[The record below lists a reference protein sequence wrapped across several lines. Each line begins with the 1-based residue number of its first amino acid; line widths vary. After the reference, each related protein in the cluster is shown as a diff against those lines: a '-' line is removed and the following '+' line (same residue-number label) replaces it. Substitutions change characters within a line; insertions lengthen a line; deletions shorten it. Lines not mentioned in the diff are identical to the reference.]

1 MRLRQENPFRTHS
14 HEIEAPS
21 SASEMEAY
29 SGTYAGYVTG
39 HVGIPRPYMP
49 GYDSGVM
56 CIVVGML
63 LLVAFNFKH
72 WGRFF
77 KTFGN
82 DLLSV
87 RRRAN
92 VFDDNTMS
100 ETRVLIVLIML
111 ECVCEAIL
119 VYCAISIRATT
130 MQSIFPAIGL
140 LSLSAGLFYIL
151 QLVAYSIVGSV
162 FSDPTG
168 RRQWVKG
175 FNASQAF
182 LGLFLLLP
190 ALIVLFY
197 PGSST
202 WMLLLGASLYIIAR
216 LVFICKGFKIFY
228 RGAGSLVY
236 FIIYLLAVEIAPVVL
251 LYRCAINI
259 STMETLSTYLL

>member
-1 MRLRQENPFRTHS
+1 MRLLQDNPFQTHS
-14 HEIEAPS
+14 HESEAPS
-21 SASEMEAY
+21 SADELAAY
-29 SGTYAGYVTG
+29 SGSYAGYVTG

-56 CIVVGML
+56 CVVVGML

-72 WGRFF
+72 WARFF
-77 KTFGN
+77 KTIGN

-100 ETRVLIVLIML
+100 ETRVLVVLIML
-111 ECVCEAIL
+111 VCVCEAIF

-130 MQSIFPAIGL
+130 MQSIFPAIGI
-140 LSLSAGLFYIL
+140 LSLSAGVFYVA
-151 QLVAYSIVGSV
+151 QLVVYSIVGSV

-168 RRQWVKG
+168 CRQWVKG

-182 LGLFLLLP
+182 LGLFLLIP

-197 PGSST
+197 PGTSA
-202 WMLLLGASLYIIAR
+202 WMLVIAATLYVVAR
-216 LVFICKGFKIFY
+216 LVFVCKGFKIFY
-228 RGAGSLVY
+228 RGVGSLVY
-236 FIIYLLAVEIAPVVL
+236 LVIYLLAVEITPLAV
-251 LYRCAINI
+251 LYRVATQASSMGIF
-259 STMETLSTYLL
+259 STYLL